1 MPESSKN
8 EAEVPVEPVVPADH
22 HAGVPAHDAEFEA
35 AVVDDAAS
43 GAGMRSLT
51 ADEFHPL
58 DSIGGIRGLL
68 ESMLPGLVFV
78 VAYVATRSLMTS
90 LVASSA
96 VALVAVVARLIQRT
110 PVTQAFSGVLGV
122 AIGVFWAWRSGNAS
136 DYYLPGLLI
145 NAAYL
150 AVLAASIFVKWPIVG
165 VVVEA
170 LRAGFTS
177 AERIQSGATRGWSKW
192 RHDPVA
198 LRRYSWATWL
208 WVGLFGIRLAVQ
220 LPLYLADAVGWLGTA
235 RLVMGVPLWALV
247 LWLTWILVRPQATH
261 AAHTDPTI
269 AR

>member
-1 MPESSKN
+1 MSDSPEH
-8 EAEVPVEPVVPADH
+8 EAQVEAILVAD
-22 HAGVPAHDAEFEA
+22 VA
-35 AVVDDAAS
+35 A

-51 ADEFHPL
+51 SDEFHPL
-58 DSIGGIRGLL
+58 ESIGGGRGLL

-78 VAYVATRSLMTS
+78 VAFVVTRSLLVP

-96 VALVAVVARLIQRT
+96 VALVAVGARLIQRT
-110 PVTQAFSGVLGV
+110 PITQAFSGVLGV

-150 AVLAASIFVKWPIVG
+150 VVLVLSVLVKWPVVG

-170 LRAGFTS
+170 LRAGFTN
-177 AERIQSGATRGWSKW
+177 AERIQSGATKGWSKW
-192 RHDPVA
+192 REDPRS

-220 LPLYLADAVGWLGTA
+220 LPLYLADWVGWLGTA

-247 LWLTWILVRPQATH
+247 LWLTWLLVKPGERT
-261 AAHTDPTI
+261 AAGQKK
-269 AR
+269 ARRQP